1 MLQTNLRAS
10 GQHQVND
17 QMLVS
22 GILQTFEVV
31 WQSPLVKTGLDPNF
45 LDTSVSRY
53 PRRPAEPIA
62 KRASKARDVSNF
74 PHCGVIAKVSLI
86 LYQHSSGHVNDLRTQ
101 WEAWQNTFG
110 SIFVLVSV
118 SYRFNG
124 FHKLSYTAFG
134 GQRHRG
140 VCTTCVYKCLYTK
153 IFIEECVQS
162 TYLHYTNNICNYS
175 ILLWDNET

>member
-74 PHCGVIAKVSLI
+74 FHCGVIAKVSLI

-124 FHKLSYTAFG
+124 FHKLSYTELE

-140 VCTTCVYKCLYTK
+140 ACTTCAYNCLYIKFLFQNACK
-153 IFIEECVQS
+153 ILA
-162 TYLHYTNNICNYS
+162 LHK
-175 ILLWDNET
+175 